1 MIRVMASIKTSL
13 ANASLGAVA
22 LLGAQSV
29 FANCW
34 QDAAVTY
41 NIPVTVLAAV
51 AKHES
56 GFNPNAIHVN
66 DNKSRDLGLMQIN
79 ESHLPDL
86 ARFGI
91 QEKDLFDACTNL
103 KVGAWILSTN
113 ATRLGWNWD
122 AIGAYNV
129 GCKKLDKAEC
139 ERRRASYAWKILAS
153 MKRLG
158 EKPTPNTKHKSAPM
172 MVAAAPVA
180 VAVPA
185 PTLAVGN
192 PGIVD
197 YKEVSVVTARYVS
210 AAPVR
215 NESARP
221 IRTVVV
227 NDKAMQDDDAV
238 EQPFNDWYNNPEA
251 IVYESSRE

>member
-1 MIRVMASIKTSL
+1 
-13 ANASLGAVA
+13 
-22 LLGAQSV
+22 
-29 FANCW
+29 
-34 QDAAVTY
+34 
-41 NIPVTVLAAV
+41 VLAAV

-66 DNKSRDLGLMQIN
+66 ANQSRDLGLMQIN
-79 ESHLPDL
+79 DTHLPDL

-139 ERRRASYAWKILAS
+139 ERRRASYAWKIHAS
-153 MKRLG
+153 MKRLS
-158 EKPTPNTKHKSAPM
+158 EKQAPSAKHKSAPM
-172 MVAAAPVA
+172 MVAAAAPTPLA
-180 VAVPA
+180 VAGQA

-197 YKEVSVVTARYVS
+197 YQEVSVVTARYVS
-210 AAPVR
+210 TAPVR
-215 NESARP
+215 NESARS

-227 NDKAMQDDDAV
+227 NDKAMQDDDDSA
-238 EQPFNDWYNNPEA
+238 EQAFNDWYNNPEK
-251 IVYESSRE
+251 IVYESPRE